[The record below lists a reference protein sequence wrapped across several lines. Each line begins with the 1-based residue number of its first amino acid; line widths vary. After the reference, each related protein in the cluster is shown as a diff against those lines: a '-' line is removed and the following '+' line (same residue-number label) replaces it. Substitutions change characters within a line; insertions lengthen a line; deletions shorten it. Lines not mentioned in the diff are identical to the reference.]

1 MSDIDLYSLDDSNDA
16 HWTAEGEPAL
26 AAVQAI
32 VGRKVT
38 REEVRAT
45 GRARG
50 RTQARK
56 PAAAVKPV
64 NWIAQTAK
72 AELAVEEQRARLTAI
87 KVKVKAAR
95 AAFAEAVMAWQRL
108 NPPPAPLEA
117 YREHL
122 RQTAEHTKAG
132 NVVAPPEPV
141 FRSKLDQ
148 VMAGASRK
156 TRDVTGSTRPRAR
169 VISQ

>member
-87 KVKVKAAR
+87 KVKVPRSTVRKASMGALW
-95 AAFAEAVMAWQRL
+95 AAMGFSA
-108 NPPPAPLEA
+108 
-117 YREHL
+117 
-122 RQTAEHTKAG
+122 K
-132 NVVAPPEPV
+132 
-141 FRSKLDQ
+141 
-148 VMAGASRK
+148 
-156 TRDVTGSTRPRAR
+156 
-169 VISQ
+169 